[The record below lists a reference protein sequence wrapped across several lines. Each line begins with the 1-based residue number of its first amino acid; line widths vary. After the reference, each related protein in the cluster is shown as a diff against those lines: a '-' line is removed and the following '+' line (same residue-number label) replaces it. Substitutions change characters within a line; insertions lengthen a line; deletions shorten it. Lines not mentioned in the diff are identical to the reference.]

1 MKFEL
6 NEIYTIKVANGDEL
20 VAKIVS
26 YDDTTVTLVKP
37 AVIVAAAEGVQL
49 IPALF
54 TADHEKDVLV
64 NINQITMAVPTRGT
78 TAENY
83 RTAISG
89 IQTPSKSIILG

>member
-6 NEIYTIKVANGDEL
+6 NTIYTIKVSNGDEL
-20 VAKIVS
+20 VAKVIATT
-26 YDDTTVTLVKP
+26 DTTITLEKP
-37 AVIVAAAEGVQL
+37 AVIVAAPEGMQL

-54 TADHEKDVLV
+54 TADHDKDVLMSQ
-64 NINQITMAVPTRGT
+64 NQITMAVPTRSS

-83 RTAISG
+83 RSAISG